1 MASQT
6 YQLLMRS
13 GPTPG
18 KIFELNQPELTIG
31 RDMVNGI
38 VINDV
43 EISRRHAR
51 LTAQPGGFVIEDLG
65 STNGTFVNGQR
76 LMGPHLLRPGELVL
90 FGENVSLIYE
100 MLEFDPNAT
109 LVSSTNIQQPGY
121 PTPTYQQPPTPGL
134 MQPIPEARSPRSS
147 PSGAG
152 TPSYAQQIPQ
162 QPTYIPP
169 QAPPTMG
176 GGQYPPQQAEAY
188 VYPEEER
195 RPSRTWLW
203 AGLGCLLVLLCVC
216 VGAAFVF
223 DSLNL
228 YCTPPFNIPTEFFGF
243 TCP

>member
-6 YQLLMRS
+6 YQLLMRT

-18 KIFELNQPELTIG
+18 KIFDLNLPELTVG
-31 RDMVNGI
+31 RDMVNAI
-38 VINDV
+38 MINDA

-51 LTAQPGGFVIEDLG
+51 LVAQPGGYVIEDLG

-90 FGENVSLIYE
+90 FGENVSLVYE
-100 MLEFDPNAT
+100 ALEFDPNAT
-109 LVSSTNIQQPGY
+109 LVSSTTSQPPVY
-121 PTPTYQQPPTPGL
+121 PMPTYQQPVPGS
-134 MQPIPEARSPRSS
+134 MQPIPQARSQPT
-147 PSGAG
+147 A
-152 TPSYAQQIPQ
+152 YAQQIPQ

-169 QAPPTMG
+169 QPPPMMG
-176 GGQYPPQQAEAY
+176 GGQYPPPQQAEGY
-188 VYPEEER
+188 GYPEEEP

-203 AGLGCLLVLLCVC
+203 AGLGCLVVLLCVC

>member
-1 MASQT
+1 MASPSA

-18 KIFELNQPELTIG
+18 KIFELSQAELTVG
-31 RDMVNGI
+31 RDMINAI
-38 VINDV
+38 AINDP
-43 EISRRHAR
+43 EISRQHAR
-51 LTAQPGGFVIEDLG
+51 LVAQPGGYVIEDLG

-90 FGENVSLIYE
+90 FGENVSLVYE

-109 LVSSTNIQQPGY
+109 LVSSTNV
-121 PTPTYQQPPTPGL
+121 QPPSYPMPAYEQPPAQGTF
-134 MQPIPEARSPRSS
+134 QPIPQARSAPPTYS
-147 PSGAG
+147 
-152 TPSYAQQIPQ
+152 QQIPQ
-162 QPTYIPP
+162 QPAYYPPQTPTVSGGGQIPP
-169 QAPPTMG
+169 Q
-176 GGQYPPQQAEAY
+176 E

-203 AGLGCLLVLLCVC
+203 AGLGCLVVLLCVC

-228 YCTPPFNIPTEFFGF
+228 YCTAPFNIPTEFFGF
-243 TCP
+243 VCP